1 MRLLCRIGLHRPA
14 PDSVWNAGHCFAR
27 CRGCGRDLVRRAGG
41 RWAVPRGYRVVW
53 KSQAEV
59 ALDILLARP
68 DPEAGRGRRRRAV
81 DLPIQDVLRQLRTPD
96 IMKED
101 HGQGAW
107 DAEISLPVGNARAR
121 VDNGDFMR
129 ARRTDVAAPV
139 NEPPAEPMPRI
150 RPRQA

>member
-1 MRLLCRIGLHRPA
+1 MRLLCKIGLHRPA
-14 PDSVWNAGHCFAR
+14 PDAVWNAGHCFAR

-41 RWAVPRGYRVVW
+41 RWGVPRGYRVVW

-81 DLPIQDVLRQLRTPD
+81 DLPIQEVLRQLRTPD

-101 HGQGAW
+101 HGRAAW
-107 DAEISLPVGNARAR
+107 DAEISLPVDTARAR

-129 ARRTDVAAPV
+129 VTRKDVAAPKSDPQRV
-139 NEPPAEPMPRI
+139 PIRRI
-150 RPRQA
+150 EPRQA